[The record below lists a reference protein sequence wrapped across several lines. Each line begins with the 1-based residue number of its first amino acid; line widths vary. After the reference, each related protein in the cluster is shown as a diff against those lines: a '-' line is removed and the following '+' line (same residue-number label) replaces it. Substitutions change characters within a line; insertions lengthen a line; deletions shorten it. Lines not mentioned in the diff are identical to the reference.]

1 MESPI
6 KIAII
11 GSGNLAT
18 QLGMALYKDGYLI
31 SQVYSRSQK
40 NASLLSKKLK
50 AEAITDLKKLSQY
63 SAIYIIAVKDDAIE
77 TVAKQLKLKD
87 QIVVHTSGSVSM
99 DVLKNSSKNYGVF
112 YPLQTFSKE
121 KKARPNGRGQ
131 SFGRADFKTIPI
143 CIEANNKNT
152 STTLEYFAKSIS
164 NNVKKVNSEQ
174 RKKIHL
180 AAVFACNFSNH
191 MYAIAEQ
198 LLVKDKLSLDLLKP
212 LIEETANKIKENKPS
227 KVQTGPAARNDKK
240 TMDAHL
246 KLLSK
251 EKDLQKIYT
260 LISKSIAKAK

>member
-6 KIAII
+6 KISII

-18 QLGMALYKDGYLI
+18 QLGLALHKEGYLI

-40 NASLLSKKLK
+40 SAALLSKKLK
-50 AEAITDLKKLSQY
+50 AEAISNLKKLSTD
-63 SAIYIIAVKDDAIE
+63 STIYIIAIKDDAIE
-77 TVAKQLKLKD
+77 SVAKQLKLKEK
-87 QIVVHTSGSVSM
+87 IVVHTSGSVSM
-99 DVLKNSSKNYGVF
+99 KVLQKSSKNYGVF

-121 KKARPNGRGQ
+121 RQ
-131 SFGRADFKTIPI
+131 SNFKTIPI
-143 CIEANNKNT
+143 CIEANNKKT

-164 NNVKKVNSEQ
+164 GNVKRVNSEQ

-198 LLVKDKLSLDLLKP
+198 LLGKDKLSLDLLKP
-212 LIEETANKIKENKPS
+212 LIEETANKIKNARPS
-227 KVQTGPAARNDKK
+227 KVQTGPASRNDKK

-246 KLLSK
+246 KELSK
-251 EKDLQKIYT
+251 EKDLQKLYK
-260 LISKSIAKAK
+260 LISKSIVTTK

>member
-6 KIAII
+6 KISII

-18 QLGMALYKDGYLI
+18 QLGLALHKEGYLI
-31 SQVYSRSQK
+31 SQVYSRNKK
-40 NASLLSKKLK
+40 NASLLSKKIK
-50 AEAITDLKKLSQY
+50 AEAITDLKKLSKD
-63 SAIYIIAVKDDAIE
+63 SSIYIIAVKDDAIE
-77 TVAKQLKLKD
+77 AVAKQLKLLD
-87 QIVVHTSGSVSM
+87 QILVHTSGSVSM
-99 DVLKNSSKNYGVF
+99 DVLKKSSKNYGVF

-121 KKARPNGRGQ
+121 KKA
-131 SFGRADFKTIPI
+131 DFKTIPI
-143 CIEANNKNT
+143 CIEANKKNT

-164 NNVKKVNSEQ
+164 SNVKRVNSEQ

-198 LLVKDKLSLDLLKP
+198 LLAKDKLSLDLLKP

-251 EKDLQKIYT
+251 EKDLQKIYE
-260 LISKSIAKAK
+260 LISKSIVKK